1 MRRFP
6 GAGRSSRSGANCEG
20 GVGMHSPRHPS
31 FFCESSEDRS
41 VKCNAMTTV
50 EIAEMRGNIVQWDGK
65 HGVIKTD
72 AGIEID
78 FFPLHLVAN
87 GYTDRVK
94 VGDRMAFRCE
104 VISTRTYCLNL
115 IRAVAVS

>member
-1 MRRFP
+1 M
-6 GAGRSSRSGANCEG
+6 S
-20 GVGMHSPRHPS
+20 
-31 FFCESSEDRS
+31 
-41 VKCNAMTTV
+41 NAITTV

-78 FFPLHLVAN
+78 FFPIHLVAN

-104 VISTRTYCLNL
+104 VISTRTYCLDL
-115 IRAVAVS
+115 IRAVAVA